1 MSATSEVG
9 STVRTWARTH
19 GRRAARISALLA
31 PATLL
36 ALAALAPLAGLAHAE
51 QTGTQPAPIRGRADA
66 RCPPT
71 VVVEERVPEPPE
83 GWSVQQH
90 ASGHRL
96 AGVTFYDG
104 PPAGEASLVY
114 DETATK
120 GDDWI
125 ATWRF
130 ATNPGGYSVVCRY
143 EGTTMELT
151 RALPPAVTVCRVAYD
166 KRIVTDPRHD
176 EVRRIECE

>member
-1 MSATSEVG
+1 MIRPTCVASV
-9 STVRTWARTH
+9 
-19 GRRAARISALLA
+19 AL
-31 PATLL
+31 LL
-36 ALAALAPLAGLAHAE
+36 ALGPFPTWVGAE
-51 QTGTQPAPIRGRADA
+51 QTGTQPAPPRGRADA
-66 RCPPT
+66 RCPAT
-71 VVVEERVPEPPE
+71 VAVEERVAEPPE

-90 ASGHRL
+90 KSGHRL

-104 PPAGEASLVY
+104 PPASEASLVY
-114 DETATK
+114 DETKTE

-130 ATNPGGYSVVCRY
+130 PANAGGYWIACRY
-143 EGTTMELT
+143 EATTMELA
-151 RALPPAVTVCRVAYD
+151 RALPPAVSVCRVAYD